1 MTLLCY
7 RLLSLVLAQSK
18 NIVIASLLPG
28 KLFQAV
34 IFPTFSTGKET
45 RVPARIE
52 LRSTCGCP
60 VNEATLRQTEPTG
73 KPTDVALTQVCSQ
86 ET

>member
-1 MTLLCY
+1 M
-7 RLLSLVLAQSK
+7 
-18 NIVIASLLPG
+18 IASLLPG

-34 IFPTFSTGKET
+34 VFPTVLSGKES
-45 RVPARIE
+45 RVPAKIE

-73 KPTDVALTQVCSQ
+73 KPTDVALTQVCPHEAQ
-86 ET
+86 ALTLIIDVM